1 MNSKIKIQKS
11 KSTQKTSICKTLK
24 NKNIKKQIKNNLEN
38 TFNNKVNNASLKK
51 RNNIKSN
58 IKKEEEENY
67 KSLINAIELNNSQT
81 VENLLK
87 NTLFNINKL
96 NENGF
101 SPLHLSIIKGNIKII
116 NLLIKYGAKINIL
129 SSKNKQTPLHLAYIN
144 NNDYSKNIIELL
156 LNNGANNNI
165 LDINN
170 KKPSDYKP
178 NIKDNT
184 SAKDNV
190 RIYLQNKINNIINQT
205 KKINN
210 EKKGIKNNI
219 TNNIKKEKKEKK
231 ETKKTEYKGNTY
243 TLRDSKDNSLVVIT
257 MDNISYLTSDEN
269 TIFQKSDTNT
279 KNNSEILNEISRN
292 NENNKNNIK
301 NNHNFFKDSL
311 DVDEENTL
319 ETKKIKYYSNYFF
332 EKSELVDSLE
342 ISHDK
347 YKNQNYI
354 NNKDKTPNEYDNNT
368 KDNSK
373 DNYSN
378 NYIQNNPS
386 KNLDD
391 VFKSLIRNKRY
402 SYFKLVKNN
411 TSHKNDNNL
420 NSTKTKR
427 NTCSS
432 HYDNT
437 DNSIN
442 KMNNNNS
449 IENTY
454 DKKNNTKT
462 ESKNNEFNFSNI
474 YRNRNSLNSMI
485 STISQT
491 NKKKNYKKAQS
502 FTKENEIKMN
512 FSQINKDCSYLL
524 NWLLNLQLSSY
535 YKNFLDN
542 EIYDINRLVNQ
553 MKSIDN
559 KLNYENIESL
569 LLIHKPGHIYR
580 ILTQLEVDA
589 GIIDKNVA
597 NFMINNKDYSENSY
611 VGKTLLF
618 SDKYNCK
625 NCCNYL
631 DIEICGGKNEKKNDL
646 KSFLKRY
653 NLLFLY
659 QNFCHNG
666 FELINYVILQMYGNN
681 PINSDILENCFHIYD
696 ENNRKLVMKSLEK
709 EVSKIKNFLSSEKYY
724 ENDYSSFIKYDRVV
738 FDKDTNIGNTTE
750 IKINN
755 KNECCIF

>member
-1 MNSKIKIQKS
+1 MNSKIKIQIS
-11 KSTQKTSICKTLK
+11 KSVQKSSINKTLK
-24 NKNIKKQIKNNLEN
+24 NKKIKKGIKNTLEN
-38 TFNNKVNNASLKK
+38 AFNNKVSNISFKK
-51 RNNIKSN
+51 KNNIKSKM
-58 IKKEEEENY
+58 KKEEEEYY

-87 NTLFNINKL
+87 NTLFNINKI

-129 SSKNKQTPLHLAYIN
+129 SSKNNQTPLHLAYIN
-144 NNDYSKNIIELL
+144 YNNNSKNIIELL

-170 KKPSDYKP
+170 KKPSDYKS
-178 NIKDNT
+178 NSNDNKEKYIK
-184 SAKDNV
+184 
-190 RIYLQNKINNIINQT
+190 NKINTIKINQS

-210 EKKGIKNNI
+210 ENKDIK
-219 TNNIKKEKKEKK
+219 NNIKKEKEN
-231 ETKKTEYKGNTY
+231 KKTEYKGNTY

-257 MDNISYLTSDEN
+257 MDNISYLTSEEN

-279 KNNSEILNEISRN
+279 KNNSAII
-292 NENNKNNIK
+292 NENNINNI
-301 NNHNFFKDSL
+301 NNNNFLKDSL
-311 DVDEENTL
+311 DEENTL
-319 ETKKIKYYSNYFF
+319 ETKKIKYYTNNYF
-332 EKSELVDSLE
+332 EKSKLVDSLE
-342 ISHDK
+342 ISKDQQN
-347 YKNQNYI
+347 NQNYL
-354 NNKDKTPNEYDNNT
+354 NSKEKTPNEYENNT

-373 DNYSN
+373 DNYSI

-386 KNLDD
+386 KHLDD
-391 VFKSLIRNKRY
+391 LFKSLIRNKRY

-411 TSHKNDNNL
+411 SSHKNDNNNL

-432 HYDNT
+432 HFENT

-442 KMNNNNS
+442 KIVNNNNS
-449 IENTY
+449 IENT
-454 DKKNNTKT
+454 DDTKKKNN
-462 ESKNNEFNFSNI
+462 NFYYSNI
-474 YRNRNSLNSMI
+474 YRNRNSLNSMV

-491 NKKKNYKKAQS
+491 NKEKNYKKAQS

-542 EIYDINRLVNQ
+542 EIYDINRLINQ
-553 MKSIDN
+553 MKSAD
-559 KLNYENIESL
+559 KFNYEDIESL
-569 LLIHKPGHIYR
+569 LSIHKSGHIYR

-597 NFMINNKDYSENSY
+597 NFMINNKDCYENSY
-611 VGKTLLF
+611 ESKSLLF
-618 SDKYNCK
+618 SEKYNCK

-631 DIEICGGKNEKKNDL
+631 DIELCDGKNEKKNDL
-646 KSFLKRY
+646 KSFLIRY
-653 NLLFLY
+653 SLQYLY

-666 FELINYVILQMYGNN
+666 FDLINYVILQMYGNN
-681 PINSDILENCFHIYD
+681 PINNDILENCFHIYD
-696 ENNRKLVMKSLEK
+696 ENQRELVMKSLDR
-709 EVSKIKNFLSSEKYY
+709 EVYKINNILNSEKYY
-724 ENDYSSFIKYDRVV
+724 ENENVSFIKYDKVV
-738 FDKDTNIGNTTE
+738 FDKDKNIGNNTE
-750 IKINN
+750 FKINN
-755 KNECCIF
+755 KNECYIL